1 MLPLRSSI
9 NKHWSCTVCLLVNSC
24 SWTKH
29 SSPTESLLY
38 HNPAITHLPIN
49 LLVPT
54 SLCVSCVSVISSP
67 FHPPSPPLFHSSI
80 TQDASP
86 SWKQASHH
94 EKGRVVGGQVSGGVG
109 GGGQRGCL
117 CHSSAYCRPDCGPS
131 WGNRAYVTLAQ
142 PLAHTCCHQN
152 GGWRINTSVAAAPH
166 TWETQKPT
174 LPAFKVAGKLQM
186 LPISR
191 CGAAVSLNHKNWGF
205 LSFNGFT
212 FWTECYW
219 MTNFHLYELHL
230 KTHCPTRHTQKQS
243 HK

>member
-1 MLPLRSSI
+1 MCL
-9 NKHWSCTVCLLVNSC
+9 VCLSFPL
-24 SWTKH
+24 H
-29 SSPTESLLY
+29 S
-38 HNPAITHLPIN
+38 I
-49 LLVPT
+49 
-54 SLCVSCVSVISSP
+54 
-67 FHPPSPPLFHSSI
+67 PPSPPLFHSSI

-94 EKGRVVGGQVSGGVG
+94 EKGRVGVGGQVSGGVG

-117 CHSSAYCRPDCGPS
+117 CHSSACCRPDCGPS
-131 WGNRAYVTLAQ
+131 WGNRAYVTLVQ
-142 PLAHTCCHQN
+142 PLAHTCCPQN

-166 TWETQKPT
+166 TWKTQKST

-186 LPISR
+186 LPIGR

-205 LSFNGFT
+205 LIFSGFT

-219 MTNFHLYELHL
+219 MTIFHLYELHF
-230 KTHCPTRHTQKQS
+230 KTHVPTQHTQKQS